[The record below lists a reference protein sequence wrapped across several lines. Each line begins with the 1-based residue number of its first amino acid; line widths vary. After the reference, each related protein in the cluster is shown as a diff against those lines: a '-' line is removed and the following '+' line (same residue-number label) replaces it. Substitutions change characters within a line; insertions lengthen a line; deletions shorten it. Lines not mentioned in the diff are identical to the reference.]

1 MLAELAR
8 GAEKDNQM
16 LAELVRGPEKEAAQS
31 GTRMHKRQFAGA
43 GNAWIMAT

>member
-31 GTRMHKRQFAGA
+31 GTRMHKRQFGGA